1 MARLVLAAIAGVV
14 VGCTAGAALDISARE
29 PTEEVVA
36 LALEASVDPY
46 ELEAAAATVGVS
58 PRQYAYGTGLLAP
71 PVPQRDGID
80 RLIDCLEW
88 HESRG
93 YAGAVNPRSGAS
105 GPLQYLPS
113 TWRTTP
119 QGKAGLS
126 VFDPAAARAA
136 TRWMIAQ
143 GRLREWS
150 TWRLCA

>member
-58 PRQYAYGTGLLAP
+58 PRTYAYGTGLLAP

-105 GPLQYLPS
+105 GPLQYLHVCGAELVVQMPY
-113 TWRTTP
+113 
-119 QGKAGLS
+119 
-126 VFDPAAARAA
+126 AARVG
-136 TRWMIAQ
+136 TVWMPVLGGSA
-143 GRLREWS
+143 
-150 TWRLCA
+150 